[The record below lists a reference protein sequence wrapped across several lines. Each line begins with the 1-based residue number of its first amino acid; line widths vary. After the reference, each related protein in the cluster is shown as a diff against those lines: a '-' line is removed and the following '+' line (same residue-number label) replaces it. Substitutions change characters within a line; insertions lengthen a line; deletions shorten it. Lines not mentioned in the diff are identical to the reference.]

1 MYVYYTVSTCE
12 EAELTW
18 FEAEAQNEVLR
29 TQATVLNYT
38 NKAHTH
44 RDQGARRAKKECK
57 RAHPTHDATPVTQ
70 NKRTIAHTRAAA
82 KARRSKHMYAQKTT
96 DTNTSYHSGL
106 N

>member
-44 RDQGARRAKKECK
+44 
-57 RAHPTHDATPVTQ
+57 TQ
-70 NKRTIAHTRAAA
+70 T
-82 KARRSKHMYAQKTT
+82 KARAGQRKSANEHTKHMMPRP
-96 DTNTSYHSGL
+96 
-106 N
+106 